1 MNSLFERENTDKDSK
16 IIQKPSESENSIKE
30 VKTAPVLTKIE
41 RYSKRSSSSNNEKK
55 VNK

>member
-41 RYSKRSSSSNNEKK
+41 RYSKRSRSSNN
-55 VNK
+55 

>member
-1 MNSLFERENTDKDSK
+1 MFERESTDKDSK

-41 RYSKRSSSSNNEKK
+41 RNSKHSNSSNDEK
-55 VNK
+55 